1 MSTSSSTSHYDV
13 DLLEAHD
20 FCVSIALKA
29 GSYLREQSAAR
40 AGLRGPDAAVELT
53 AEIKMSS
60 VDIVTA
66 ADMEVRR
73 SGYPQCCS
81 WRCLFQCVHSA
92 NA

>member
-1 MSTSSSTSHYDV
+1 MSFHGV

-20 FCVSIALKA
+20 FCVSIALQA

-66 ADMEVRR
+66 ADMEVRWVACL
-73 SGYPQCCS
+73 SG
-81 WRCLFQCVHSA
+81 WMNR
-92 NA
+92 N

>member
-1 MSTSSSTSHYDV
+1 MSTSHDV

-20 FCVSIALKA
+20 FCVSIALQA

-53 AEIKMSS
+53 AQIKMSS

-66 ADMEVRR
+66 ADMEVGL
-73 SGYPQCCS
+73 SSY
-81 WRCLFQCVHSA
+81 SA
-92 NA
+92 LPSCPATFAKHTSYSASA

>member
-1 MSTSSSTSHYDV
+1 MAADTL
-13 DLLEAHD
+13 DLLQAHD

-40 AGLRGPDAAVELT
+40 AGLRGPEAAVELT

-66 ADMEVRR
+66 ADMEVCNQYI
-73 SGYPQCCS
+73 SALMIES
-81 WRCLFQCVHSA
+81 SALFCTFT
-92 NA
+92 